1 MPVPT
6 AEFIRSRV
14 ANIKNMGIN
23 PVEIARAYANLR
35 ELSRNLEEAKKFN
48 AWYEENKKKHEQW
61 RRNMEARKL
70 EQRPTIVPASSPVRN
85 RTGRIISNKEINE
98 AVKRVNARR
107 AREAR
112 EARARPGTSRARS
125 NNSRA
130 SLGTSRARPG
140 TSRARLP
147 TLKKLLEYYEN
158 GNTKTSAKGKH
169 MRHLLM
175 LHPNKGGN
183 RKKFD
188 QMMSEWANLPNGNG

>member
-6 AEFIRSRV
+6 ANFIRRRV
-14 ANIKNMGIN
+14 AEIKKMGIN

-35 ELSRNLEEAKKFN
+35 ELNRTLEEIKKFN

-61 RRNMEARKL
+61 RRNTEARKV
-70 EQRPTIVPASSPVRN
+70 EQRPLIVPAESPMIRKSN
-85 RTGRIISNKEINE
+85 GHRITKEEINE
-98 AVKRVNARR
+98 AVRRVNARR

-112 EARARPGTSRARS
+112 EARARPGTSRARF
-125 NNSRA
+125 NN
-130 SLGTSRARPG
+130 SRARPG

-188 QMMSEWANLPNGNG
+188 HMMSEWANLPNGNG